1 MRLFFVFLFS
11 VFFLQISAQT
21 VYENSSEKTDS
32 IVFSKI
38 PYDSLVAKTDIE
50 NGIVRIVNLSC
61 SGQVEIS
68 PEEIEQIESRFG
80 FQFYYDCL
88 ELPYE
93 YLVIKQK
100 EYNRIVYK
108 YLDSLYNIDSEAE
121 IFTEQVQLYS
131 ERIIASEKT
140 DNEIEK
146 NIRKSI
152 KRENKEIKKQIY
164 QADLLYR
171 DRKFEEALNI
181 YNKIESNNEMTIS
194 YVTNSKYHCL
204 MNLKQYD
211 KARQL
216 LDDNVS
222 RIKKGKK

>member
-1 MRLFFVFLFS
+1 MRLIFVFLFS
-11 VFFLQISAQT
+11 VFFIKISAQT
-21 VYENSSEKTDS
+21 IYENSTEKIDS

-50 NGIVRIVNLSC
+50 NGTVRIVSLIC

-68 PEEIEQIESRFG
+68 SEEIEQIETRFG
-80 FQFYYDCL
+80 FKFYYDCL
-88 ELPYE
+88 EFPYE

-100 EYNRIVYK
+100 EYNTIVYM

-121 IFTEQVQLYS
+121 ISTEQVRVYS
-131 ERIIASEKT
+131 ERIIASERT

-146 NIRKSI
+146 IIRKSL

-171 DRKFEEALNI
+171 DRKFEEALNT
-181 YNKIESNNEMTIS
+181 YEKIESNNERTIS

-204 MNLKQYD
+204 MNLKQFD
-211 KARQL
+211 KAKQL

-222 RIKKGKK
+222 LIKKGTK